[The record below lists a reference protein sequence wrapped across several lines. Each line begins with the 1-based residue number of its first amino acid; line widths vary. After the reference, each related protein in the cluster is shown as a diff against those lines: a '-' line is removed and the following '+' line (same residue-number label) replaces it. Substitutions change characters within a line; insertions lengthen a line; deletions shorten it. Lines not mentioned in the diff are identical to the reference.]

1 MKLENGL
8 HMKKIWKKK
17 GNEKQSKSYIY
28 KCIRMFCIYFCLTYI
43 VMINSSSRFTLFG
56 IIKTFVTLST

>member
-17 GNEKQSKSYIY
+17 GNEKQSKRTDS
-28 KCIRMFCIYFCLTYI
+28 LT
-43 VMINSSSRFTLFG
+43 LG
-56 IIKTFVTLST
+56 IIINP